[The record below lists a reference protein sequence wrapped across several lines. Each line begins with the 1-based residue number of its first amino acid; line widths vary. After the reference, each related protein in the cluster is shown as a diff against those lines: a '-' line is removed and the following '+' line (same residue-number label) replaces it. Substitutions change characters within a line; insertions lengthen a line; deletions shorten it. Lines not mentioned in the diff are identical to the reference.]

1 MSDGRKRSGRNYAAG
16 LVSFP
21 VSPLMILRAVL
32 DLLAAR
38 AFEWRR
44 LSAAKVITHGGYGLR
59 GHRLGLIHDQS
70 SAFRGASRSLR
81 VGSDALVTAT
91 SFAFLV
97 GGVEEIVDVVKW
109 FPDPSSNRKRG
120 FRRIVTPLWVVSQ
133 LSVPI

>member
-1 MSDGRKRSGRNYAAG
+1 
-16 LVSFP
+16 
-21 VSPLMILRAVL
+21 MILRAVL